1 MDELQGE
8 ETGRNVAAREERD
21 DWIPDA
27 IPLAWESFLYGR
39 SSVLRTLGG

>member
-8 ETGRNVAAREERD
+8 EAGRNVAAREERD
-21 DWIPDA
+21 DWTPDTIPRA
-27 IPLAWESFLYGR
+27 RESFLYGR